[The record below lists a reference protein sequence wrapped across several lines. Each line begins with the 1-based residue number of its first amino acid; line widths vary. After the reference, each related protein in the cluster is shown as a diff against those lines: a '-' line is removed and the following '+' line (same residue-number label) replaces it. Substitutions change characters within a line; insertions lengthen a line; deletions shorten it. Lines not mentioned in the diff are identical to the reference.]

1 MTQAVVLL
9 VVIGLLLA
17 GALAV
22 PVLFSTRATR
32 LRGWVEGFFRRPVKS
47 PKTVDR
53 DHYYKPYWQSR

>member
-1 MTQAVVLL
+1 MTQAVLL
-9 VVIGLLLA
+9 VVVIGLLLA
-17 GALAV
+17 AALAV
-22 PVLFSTRATR
+22 GVLFSTRKTR